1 MKLHRSLP
9 VIPETIL
16 KAPRVNEKGDTRFK
30 SAARLL
36 QSLWRE
42 SMGHPIGCHRNADG
56 KRRKLGSRLNA
67 TSAKAGANFL
77 TPEIANLTRREVVY
91 REVGAF
97 IDEERLWTNLLS
109 SQPLCF
115 NLFGFLKLDMKKANL
130 FFCKLFPDYVHHV
143 EGIYFEH
150 SPGRGD
156 PMFTQDNSAFDV
168 FVTCITPTG
177 ESAFI
182 AIEVK
187 YSETMTEP
195 AAKLRPRYDEL
206 SAMLNVFR
214 DSAAP
219 ALRDTPLQQLWR
231 EHMLSRAMVDNGGYS
246 QGRFVAIHPAHPA
259 LNVHCEFATKAYQR
273 QLVST
278 DPTETGFQ
286 SVTLEDCLSVLST
299 IGEESA
305 VEALRKRYL
314 DFDKIDAAIFT
325 V

>member
-1 MKLHRSLP
+1 MMKLHRSLP
-9 VIPETIL
+9 VIPETVL
-16 KAPRVNEKGDTRFK
+16 NAHKVNEKGDTRFK

-42 SMGHPIGCHRNADG
+42 SMGHPIGSHRNADG
-56 KRRKLGSRLNA
+56 KRRKLGSRLNTA
-67 TSAKAGANFL
+67 SAKAGANFL
-77 TPEIANLTRREVVY
+77 TPDIANLTRREVVY

-115 NLFGFLKLDMKKANL
+115 NLFGALKLDMAKANL

-168 FVTCITPTG
+168 FVTCITPDG

-182 AIEVK
+182 AIEMK

-195 AAKLRPRYDEL
+195 PAKLRPRYDEL
-206 SAMLNVFR
+206 SAMLPVFR

-219 ALRDTPLQQLWR
+219 ALRDAPLQQLWR
-231 EHMLSRAMVDNGGYS
+231 EHMLSRAMVENGGYG
-246 QGRFVAIHPAHPA
+246 QGRFVVIHPAQNA
-259 LNVHCEFATKAYQR
+259 HCEFATRAYQR

-299 IGEESA
+299 IGEDSTA
-305 VEALRKRYL
+305 AALHKRYL
-314 DFDKIDAAIFT
+314 DFDQVDAAIFKD
-325 V
+325 